1 MHPAGTNI
9 IRGVY
14 FFKSL
19 PPLSK
24 KIFIFPRSCTI
35 YMLAQIAKQMFR
47 GFCCIG
53 ENKRFLGK
61 KYHKQRKTCFNV
73 PFHIP
78 SPHSSK
84 KHPPFRGGGRV
95 VILKNISNLY
105 NVHTLDKLEID
116 PCEWENEGVLV
127 LPQRECG
134 RYLTVRLRQLAPGVG
149 GGGG

>member
-1 MHPAGTNI
+1 MSHFTFPLPIHQKNI
-9 IRGVY
+9 
-14 FFKSL
+14 L
-19 PPLSK
+19 P
-24 KIFIFPRSCTI
+24 F
-35 YMLAQIAKQMFR
+35 
-47 GFCCIG
+47 
-53 ENKRFLGK
+53 E
-61 KYHKQRKTCFNV
+61 
-73 PFHIP
+73 
-78 SPHSSK
+78 
-84 KHPPFRGGGRV
+84 GGGRV